1 MNISGRRIALATL
14 VFAALLWASPVPVNA
29 TLLNVS
35 VDTSAIAGQ
44 SAFLAFDFI
53 DGDAAG
59 GGLSNNTATISG
71 FSLSGGALQGDGE
84 RLGGVSGT
92 LIPGPLTLMDSY
104 SFLGDTY
111 SFNEFLQPVVLGD
124 IFRFTIEV
132 TENFVDKDYTIPDLF
147 SLWLLDEN
155 FVPFPTDDPTGAN
168 LLAVAG
174 ADRTATLYRLQV
186 QAIPEPS
193 TLTLLAVGALGL
205 LWSRARRHRGP
216 RGLGARRHRVDEPR
230 VSERAG

>member
-1 MNISGRRIALATL
+1 MKISGRRIALATL
-14 VFAALLWASPVPVNA
+14 VFAALLWASPVPVDA

-35 VDTSAIAGQ
+35 VDTSALAGQ

-59 GGLSNNTATISG
+59 GGVANNTATISG
-71 FSLSGGALQGDGE
+71 FILSGGALQGDGE
-84 RLGGVSGT
+84 PIGGVSGT
-92 LIPGPLTLMDSY
+92 LIPGPLTLT
-104 SFLGDTY
+104 DTEF
-111 SFNEFLQPVVLGD
+111 FNEFLQPVVLGGL
-124 IFRFTIEV
+124 FTFTVAV
-132 TENFVDKDYTIPDLF
+132 TENFVDTLMTIPDQF
-147 SLWLLDEN
+147 SLALLDAS
-155 FVPFPTDDPTGAN
+155 FWPFPTDDPTGAN

-174 ADRTATLYRLQV
+174 ADETATLYRLQV

-205 LWSRARRHRGP
+205 LGSCALRHRCP

>member
-14 VFAALLWASPVPVNA
+14 VFAALLWASPVTVNA

-53 DGDAAG
+53 DGDADG
-59 GGLSNNTATISG
+59 GGVANNTATISG
-71 FSLSGGALQGDGE
+71 FLPVAVLQAGATSTGE
-84 RLGGVSGT
+84 VSGT
-92 LIPGPLTLMDSY
+92 LDPGPLTLMDSY
-104 SFLGDTY
+104 YSLGDTY

-155 FVPFPTDDPTGAN
+155 FVPFSTDDPTGAN

-174 ADRTATLYRLQV
+174 ADGTATLYSLQV
-186 QAIPEPS
+186 LAIPEPS

-205 LWSRARRHRGP
+205 LWSRARRHPGP